1 MYPLAVAGSENTY
14 VCDYCY
20 YNASGVV
27 LCVGGY
33 YYQYQY
39 YGALYLDGSF
49 AASDAAASIGCR
61 LQKLP

>member
-1 MYPLAVAGSENTY
+1 MFPAGFRFLD
-14 VCDYCY
+14 DYCN

-33 YYQYQY
+33 YGQIQN
-39 YGALYLDGSF
+39 YGAFYLYGNG
-49 AASDAAASIGCR
+49 AASGAGASIGCR